1 MNHVFRNSRNIL
13 LAALMLSTAAF
24 PALAEDPGAIA
35 DRAITAYNAGI
46 DAENAGN
53 YADACISYRDA
64 ADRFES
70 AIYALMGQSMQTQEE
85 RDGIKAYA
93 DMLQEKIDIAKENAR
108 RVCNK

>member
-1 MNHVFRNSRNIL
+1 MNPYFRNSRNIL
-13 LAALMLSTAAF
+13 LGVLALSAAAF
-24 PALAEDPGAIA
+24 PALAEDPRAIA

-53 YADACISYRDA
+53 YSDACISYRDA

-70 AIYALMGQSMQTQEE
+70 AIYALMGQPMQTQDE
-85 RDGIKAYA
+85 RDNIKAYA
-93 DMLQEKIDIAKENAR
+93 DVLQEKVDLAKENAR